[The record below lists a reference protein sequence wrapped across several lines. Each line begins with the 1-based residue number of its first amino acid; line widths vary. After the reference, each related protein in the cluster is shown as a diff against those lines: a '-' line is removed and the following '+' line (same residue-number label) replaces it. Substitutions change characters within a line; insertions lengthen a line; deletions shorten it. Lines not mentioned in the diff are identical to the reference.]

1 MKDRIMKCML
11 SVMFSFA
18 LFFVS
23 CSDNRS
29 VKELGKIEAL
39 MQEDP
44 VKVLETLENIDER
57 TLKGDKA
64 KALYALL
71 YSQAKDKNWI
81 DETDD
86 SLISI
91 AVNYFKESND
101 TYHKFLSYFY
111 CGRVYQNA
119 GNLAKAIISFTKA
132 EEMVTDMCDFYY
144 VGLLYANLGLLYQD
158 INNYTKSLEAFENAF
173 KYYSNAGKHHHSMYA
188 KLNMGNI
195 LLNMKQ
201 YDKAEQCLEGVMEW
215 SYKNNDSVTIRNG
228 LVLLADLYEQT
239 KNCEALKTLLS
250 SRYYEVDDESCNLLQ
265 YKAYVYALE
274 GKMELAQK
282 FLCRAWSIAVSQKD
296 SAVLYHR
303 EYSINKMKGE
313 YDEALMSHEKLL
325 YNLDRSIRVQL
336 QQPVIAVQKDYYREE
351 ARLNQYQLKQNRNIF
366 IVLSVAAAI
375 IFVLVVVICVYKIR
389 IGQKKIDWYMDKIGN
404 LENLLLSVHSD
415 RSIETKEMSEKISS
429 LFISQFSLIDKLSTT
444 YYETHGSNKDKDAI
458 YRQVTK
464 EIEKLSKDKKY
475 LIQLESIVNKYKD
488 NVMQITREVLP
499 ELSEMDLRI
508 LCYFFAGF
516 SAKAISIFTNNSTG
530 NIYVKKGRLKER
542 ISSLESAHKDII
554 LRHMS

>member
-1 MKDRIMKCML
+1 MKDRIMKYML

-29 VKELGKIEAL
+29 VKELGKMEAL

-173 KYYSNAGKHHHSMYA
+173 KYYSNAGKHISC
-188 KLNMGNI
+188 GI
-195 LLNMKQ
+195 LQEDRMISTVRRRETSWQ
-201 YDKAEQCLEGVMEW
+201 ETG
-215 SYKNNDSVTIRNG
+215 
-228 LVLLADLYEQT
+228 
-239 KNCEALKTLLS
+239 
-250 SRYYEVDDESCNLLQ
+250 
-265 YKAYVYALE
+265 
-274 GKMELAQK
+274 
-282 FLCRAWSIAVSQKD
+282 RAA
-296 SAVLYHR
+296 
-303 EYSINKMKGE
+303 
-313 YDEALMSHEKLL
+313 
-325 YNLDRSIRVQL
+325 
-336 QQPVIAVQKDYYREE
+336 
-351 ARLNQYQLKQNRNIF
+351 
-366 IVLSVAAAI
+366 
-375 IFVLVVVICVYKIR
+375 
-389 IGQKKIDWYMDKIGN
+389 
-404 LENLLLSVHSD
+404 
-415 RSIETKEMSEKISS
+415 
-429 LFISQFSLIDKLSTT
+429 
-444 YYETHGSNKDKDAI
+444 
-458 YRQVTK
+458 
-464 EIEKLSKDKKY
+464 
-475 LIQLESIVNKYKD
+475 
-488 NVMQITREVLP
+488 
-499 ELSEMDLRI
+499 
-508 LCYFFAGF
+508 
-516 SAKAISIFTNNSTG
+516 
-530 NIYVKKGRLKER
+530 
-542 ISSLESAHKDII
+542 
-554 LRHMS
+554 

>member
-1 MKDRIMKCML
+1 MKYML

-29 VKELGKIEAL
+29 VKELGKMETL

-201 YDKAEQCLEGVMEW
+201 YDKAEQCLEEVMEW

-274 GKMELAQK
+274 GKMELVQK

-475 LIQLESIVNKYKD
+475 LLQLESIVNKYKD

>member
-1 MKDRIMKCML
+1 MKDRIMKYML

-29 VKELGKIEAL
+29 VKELGKMETL

-57 TLKGDKA
+57 TLKGGKA

-201 YDKAEQCLEGVMEW
+201 YDTAEHYLEEVRDWSFGNKDNIICKDSFRMLVSLYMQTENME
-215 SYKNNDSVTIRNG
+215 KLKRMFDS
-228 LVLLADLYEQT
+228 
-239 KNCEALKTLLS
+239 K
-250 SRYYEVDDESCNLLQ
+250 YYDVCKDDVKLLQ
-265 YKAYVYALE
+265 YEAYMSALVHDYRESEVY
-274 GKMELAQK
+274 MS
-282 FLCRAWSIAVSQKD
+282 RAWEKASNSKD
-296 SAVLYHR
+296 SATLYHR
-303 EYSINKMKGE
+303 AYTISKLMGDYKK
-313 YDEALMSHEKLL
+313 ALVNHEQLL
-325 YNLDRSIRVQL
+325 YIQDTIVSRQL
-336 QQPVIAVQKDYYREE
+336 QHPILVAQKDYYKEE
-351 ARLNQYQLKQNRNIF
+351 ARHKAMKLKQNSDKLI
-366 IVLSVAAAI
+366 IISVASFIFLILMI
-375 IFVLVVVICVYKIR
+375 IIHTYR
-389 IGQKKIDWYMDKIGN
+389 IQAKQKKIEGYMDKIGN

-475 LIQLESIVNKYKD
+475 LLQLESIVNKYK
-488 NVMQITREVLP
+488 
-499 ELSEMDLRI
+499 
-508 LCYFFAGF
+508 
-516 SAKAISIFTNNSTG
+516 
-530 NIYVKKGRLKER
+530 
-542 ISSLESAHKDII
+542 
-554 LRHMS
+554 

>member
-1 MKDRIMKCML
+1 MKDRIMKYML

-29 VKELGKIEAL
+29 VKELGKMEAL

-132 EEMVTDMCDFYY
+132 EEMETDMCDFYY

-201 YDKAEQCLEGVMEW
+201 YDIAEHYLEEVRDWSFGNKDNIICKDSFRMLVSLYMQTENME
-215 SYKNNDSVTIRNG
+215 K
-228 LVLLADLYEQT
+228 
-239 KNCEALKTLLS
+239 LKRMFES
-250 SRYYEVDDESCNLLQ
+250 KYYDVCKDDVKLLQ
-265 YKAYVYALE
+265 YEAYMSALVHDYSESEVY
-274 GKMELAQK
+274 MS
-282 FLCRAWSIAVSQKD
+282 RAWEKASNSKD
-296 SAVLYHR
+296 SATLYHR
-303 EYSINKMKGE
+303 AYTISKLMGDYKK
-313 YDEALMSHEKLL
+313 ALVNHEQLL
-325 YNLDRSIRVQL
+325 YIQDTIVSRQL
-336 QQPVIAVQKDYYREE
+336 QHPILVAQKDYYKEE
-351 ARLNQYQLKQNRNIF
+351 ARHKAMKLKQNSDKLIIISVTLFIF
-366 IVLSVAAAI
+366 LILMI
-375 IFVLVVVICVYKIR
+375 IIHTYR
-389 IGQKKIDWYMDKIGN
+389 IQAKQKKIEGYMDKIGN

-475 LIQLESIVNKYKD
+475 LLQLESIVNKYKD

-542 ISSLESAHKDII
+542 ISLLDSKNKNII
-554 LRHMS
+554 LKYLD

>member
-1 MKDRIMKCML
+1 MKDRIMKYML

-29 VKELGKIEAL
+29 VKELGKMEAL

-201 YDKAEQCLEGVMEW
+201 YDTAEHYLEEVRDWSFGNKDNIICKDSFRMLVSLYMQTENME
-215 SYKNNDSVTIRNG
+215 K
-228 LVLLADLYEQT
+228 
-239 KNCEALKTLLS
+239 LKRMFES
-250 SRYYEVDDESCNLLQ
+250 KYYDVCKDDVKLLQ
-265 YKAYVYALE
+265 YEAYMSALVHDYSESEVY
-274 GKMELAQK
+274 MS
-282 FLCRAWSIAVSQKD
+282 RAWEKASNSKD
-296 SAVLYHR
+296 SATLYHR
-303 EYSINKMKGE
+303 AYTISKLMGDYKK
-313 YDEALMSHEKLL
+313 ALVNHEQLL
-325 YNLDRSIRVQL
+325 YIQDTIVSRQL
-336 QQPVIAVQKDYYREE
+336 QHPILVAQKDYYKEE
-351 ARLNQYQLKQNRNIF
+351 ARHKAMKLKQNSDKLI
-366 IVLSVAAAI
+366 IISVASFIFLILMI
-375 IFVLVVVICVYKIR
+375 IIHTYR
-389 IGQKKIDWYMDKIGN
+389 IQAKQKKIEGYMDKIGN

-475 LIQLESIVNKYKD
+475 LLQLESIVNKYKD

-542 ISSLESAHKDII
+542 ISLLDSKNKNII
-554 LRHMS
+554 LKYLN

>member
-1 MKDRIMKCML
+1 MKDRIMKYML

-29 VKELGKIEAL
+29 VKELGKMETL

-91 AVNYFKESND
+91 AVNYFEESND

-119 GNLAKAIISFTKA
+119 GNLAKAIVSFTKA
-132 EEMVTDMCDFYY
+132 EDNIVYINDKYAI
-144 VGLLYANLGLLYQD
+144 GLLYTNMGLVYQNIYDYPKSLRCFLQAYDNYVAADKPYHAMYNKLNLGNLYMNTRKFD
-158 INNYTKSLEAFENAF
+158 VAEEYLMEVMDWSFGNKDYLVCKDSFRMLVSLYMQTGNMERLKRMFESDYYDVCKDDVKLMQYEAYMSALVHD
-173 KYYSNAGKHHHSMYA
+173 YRG
-188 KLNMGNI
+188 
-195 LLNMKQ
+195 
-201 YDKAEQCLEGVMEW
+201 AE
-215 SYKNNDSVTIRNG
+215 
-228 LVLLADLYEQT
+228 
-239 KNCEALKTLLS
+239 
-250 SRYYEVDDESCNLLQ
+250 
-265 YKAYVYALE
+265 VY
-274 GKMELAQK
+274 MS
-282 FLCRAWSIAVSQKD
+282 RAWEKASNSKD
-296 SAVLYHR
+296 SATLYHR
-303 EYSINKMKGE
+303 AYTISKLMGDYNDALKNYEHYFYIHNINVSRE
-313 YDEALMSHEKLL
+313 
-325 YNLDRSIRVQL
+325 L
-336 QQPVIAVQKDYYREE
+336 QHPILVAQKDYYKEE
-351 ARLNQYQLKQNRNIF
+351 ARHKAIKLKQNSDKLI
-366 IVLSVAAAI
+366 IISVASFIFLILMI
-375 IFVLVVVICVYKIR
+375 IIHTYR
-389 IGQKKIDWYMDKIGN
+389 IQAKQKKIEGYMDKIGN
-404 LENLLLSVHSD
+404 LESTLLSVSNNKD
-415 RSIETKEMSEKISS
+415 IVAEEMSAKISN
-429 LFISQFSLIDKLSTT
+429 LFLNQFNLIDKLSAT
-444 YYETHGSNKDKDAI
+444 YYETHGSKKDKDAI
-458 YRQVTK
+458 YRQVTG
-464 EIEKLSKDKKY
+464 EIEKLSSDKKY
-475 LIQLESIVNKYKD
+475 LSQLEGIVNKYKD

>member
-1 MKDRIMKCML
+1 MKDRIMKYML

-119 GNLAKAIISFTKA
+119 GNLAKAIIFFTKA
-132 EEMVTDMCDFYY
+132 EEMETDMCDFYY

-201 YDKAEQCLEGVMEW
+201 YDKAEQCLEEVMEW

-228 LVLLADLYEQT
+228 LFLLADLYEQT

-404 LENLLLSVHSD
+404 LESTLLSVSNNKD
-415 RSIETKEMSEKISS
+415 IVAEEMSAKISN
-429 LFISQFSLIDKLSTT
+429 LFLNQFNLIDKLSAT
-444 YYETHGSNKDKDAI
+444 YYETHGSKKDKDAI
-458 YRQVTK
+458 YRQVTG
-464 EIEKLSKDKKY
+464 EIEKLSSDKKY
-475 LIQLESIVNKYKD
+475 LSQLEGIVNKYKD
-488 NVMQITREVLP
+488 NVMQTTREILP
-499 ELSEMDLRI
+499 ELGEMDLRL
-508 LCYFFAGF
+508 LCYFYAGF

-530 NIYVKKGRLKER
+530 NIYMKKKRIKEKLLIVKDEK
-542 ISSLESAHKDII
+542 KDIV
-554 LRHMS
+554 LRHLL